1 MFIDGFVL
9 PVPKGK
15 VAEYTKM
22 AKAARKVWMKHGALE
37 YREFEFEEI
46 DQQPM
51 VSFLKMAKAKDEET
65 VIFAWILYKSKA
77 HRTKVLKL
85 VLADP
90 AMEKMMEGKEMPFDM
105 KRMAYGGFKAIVK

>member
-1 MFIDGFVL
+1 MGVGLVSCVDGCLIDSVFEIGEMMFIDGFVL

-65 VIFAWILYKSKA
+65 VIFAWILYKSNEVLPNF
-77 HRTKVLKL
+77 RTS
-85 VLADP
+85 A
-90 AMEKMMEGKEMPFDM
+90 
-105 KRMAYGGFKAIVK
+105 